1 MDTTF
6 ITIIVPFYNSGEY
19 IRNSVESIKR
29 QTSQNFEV
37 LFINDG
43 STDNSKEILK
53 ELLIDSDINYKII
66 DKENG
71 GESSARNVGIIEAKG
86 DYVFFLDSDDFI
98 DDELIKEITNKL
110 KNENNT
116 PDIIYWGWDM
126 VDKERVVLQKY
137 EEKYTYLESSNSFLI
152 DYMLEHFYIWTGS
165 ATYRKNFLVENN
177 IFFPEGVVITEDVV
191 FIFTSL
197 LKAKTVK
204 CIPKSLSFY
213 CFHNDSISHKYT
225 FKKIHIIKAM
235 YLLEESLK
243 DGSKEKEIFLN
254 KFKPHFYLYMINSLL
269 FFDRNDHETKKKV
282 IRLIKNKSI
291 RKVLKKQRPAKIQHK
306 IRNILIIYFPRFYM
320 VLYRLYIE
328 RKKRR
333 IECQKKEIS

>member
-1 MDTTF
+1 VDTTF

-71 GESSARNVGIIEAKG
+71 GVSSARNVGIIEAKG

-98 DDELIKEITNKL
+98 DDELIKEIANKL
-110 KNENNT
+110 KNENNG
-116 PDIIYWGWDM
+116 PDIIYWGWDR
-126 VDKERVVLQKY
+126 VNNERVVLQKY

-152 DYMLEHFYIWTGS
+152 DYMLEHFWIWTGS
-165 ATYRKNFLVENN
+165 AIYRKNFLVENN
-177 IFFPEGVVITEDVV
+177 IFFPEGVAIAEDNV

-213 CFHNDSISHKYT
+213 CIHDDSTTHKYS
-225 FKKIHIIKAM
+225 FKNIHTIKAM

-254 KFKPHFYLYMINSLL
+254 KFKPTFYWNVINGLL
-269 FFDRNDHETKKKV
+269 LFDRNDHEAKKKT
-282 IRLIKNKSI
+282 IRLIKNKSV
-291 RKVLKKQRPAKIQHK
+291 RKVLKKRRFTKVKPK
-306 IRNILIIYFPRFYM
+306 IRKILIIYFPRFYI
-320 VLYRLYIE
+320 VLYRFYNE
-328 RKKRR
+328 RKKRG
-333 IECQKKEIS
+333 IE